1 MKPEDRTQKV
11 MSAIDQLER
20 EKRSLSQREFC
31 KEFNISMHMI
41 LSRAE
46 VRKRLA
52 DLKERFPQEK
62 KARSIQKK
70 PRKADPSPA
79 PAPFSAGVSAKV
91 TPPEVFERKVMARR
105 GLAKAEE
112 LRKQQDAILK
122 VFRYQPVR
130 TAVQLH
136 ESMGRVNL
144 DRDLIDRAIKDLIDA
159 GTLKLISKSPYTYE
173 FVGSTP
179 KVIG

>member
-105 GLAKAEE
+105 GIAKAEE

-122 VFRYQPVR
+122 VFRYQSVR

-144 DRDLIDRAIKDLIDA
+144 DRDLIDRAIKDLIDS
-159 GTLKLISKSPYTYE
+159 GTVKLISKSPYTYE
-173 FVGSTP
+173 YTGSTA
-179 KVIG
+179 KAIG